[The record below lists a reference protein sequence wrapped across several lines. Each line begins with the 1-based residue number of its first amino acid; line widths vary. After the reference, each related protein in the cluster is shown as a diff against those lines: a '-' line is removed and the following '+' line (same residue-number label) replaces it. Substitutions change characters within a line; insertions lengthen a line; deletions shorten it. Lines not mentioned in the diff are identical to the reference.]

1 MTGIRELGQIVDAI
15 IRKEEGLLQFCI
27 DFDFGGTGQLFIRT
41 LDDYDKKE
49 EERVGTAFGCEC
61 IMRILE
67 AVGVESWDELKGKE
81 MWVIR
86 DKEERGAMDEM
97 IIGMEAPRY
106 RKSAGRPFYIQELTN
121 KYYPSAQ
128 GE

>member
-1 MTGIRELGQIVDAI
+1 MTGTRELGQIVGAV
-15 IRKEEGLLQFCI
+15 IRKDEGSLQFCL
-27 DFDFGGTGQLFIRT
+27 DFDFGGTGQMLIHT
-41 LDDYDKKE
+41 LDSYDKKE

-86 DKEERGAMDEM
+86 NKEEHGTMDEM
-97 IIGMEAPRY
+97 ILGMEAPKY
-106 RKSAGRPFYIQELTN
+106 RRSAGRPFYIRELID
-121 KYYPSAQ
+121 KYYPSKQ